1 MEYLGVLKS
10 GEQVYNRDSTH
21 VDKVIKD
28 LVLGV
33 LPSIESNDEVHF
45 EKSITF
51 PNNIGI
57 CRVVRATFND
67 QIYYAVRKNRKG
79 YSRIVKGKEG
89 EQSNILFLVLHKYPE
104 DGTKYVLITAY
115 IGDRAGPEPYDKY
128 CMPSDKEYWLNNAF
142 VEELVE
148 IDNNTITNIPPS
160 YWSNI

>member
-28 LVLGV
+28 LVLDV

-51 PNNIGI
+51 PSNIGI
-57 CRVVRATFND
+57 CRVVNTTSND

-89 EQSNILFLVLHKYPE
+89 EQSNVLSLALLKSSE
-104 DGTKYVLITAY
+104 TKYILITAY

-128 CMPSDKEYWLNNAF
+128 CMPSDKEYWLNHAF

-148 IDNNTITNIPPS
+148 IDKNTITNIPPS